1 MVLAIPFPTNVILAN
16 DTEYSENYLQVISD
30 ARPEIVAN
38 YVVWRAVMSA
48 LPYLHREARMALEE
62 FEQAT
67 GKMRF
72 VHEILEP
79 TLNMSTK
86 LFYQSGKH

>member
-1 MVLAIPFPTNVILAN
+1 M
-16 DTEYSENYLQVISD
+16 ISD

-38 YVVWRAVMSA
+38 YVVWRAGMSA

-67 GKMRF
+67 GRMRF
-72 VHEILEP
+72 VHP
-79 TLNMSTK
+79 V
-86 LFYQSGKH
+86 